1 MCKQTAGG
9 KLLYNTGS
17 SAQCPVM
24 TYRGG
29 MGRVEGEWESQKGG
43 DIYIHIADSL
53 HGTVETNTTL
63 KRNYTPV
70 KQLKANDAL

>member
-1 MCKQTAGG
+1 
-9 KLLYNTGS
+9 
-17 SAQCPVM
+17 M